1 MQVRSC
7 LLTLAGTVLPAVL
20 VAQATNP
27 PPAAKPA
34 PPAAAPA
41 ATAPAPAASTNP
53 VTDALRMAE
62 QRYARIL
69 VAAAEAMPA
78 EKYNYRPTP
87 AQMSFAQIQV
97 HLANEGNDLLC
108 GKVSGVTAPPRATAA
123 DTTAGKD
130 ALVARLKETFQFC
143 EQAFAK
149 LDDSK
154 LSQQIQLF
162 GPRPFTIAAAM
173 FITVGDWADHYS
185 QEANYLRLNGIL
197 PPTAQPRS
205 SM

>member
-1 MQVRSC
+1 MKAPRY
-7 LLTLAGTVLPAVL
+7 LLVIAMAALPQALAG
-20 VAQATNP
+20 QA
-27 PPAAKPA
+27 A
-34 PPAAAPA
+34 PAAAPA
-41 ATAPAPAASTNP
+41 ASTSP
-53 VTDALRMAE
+53 VADALRKAE

-87 AQMSFAQIQV
+87 GQMSFAQIQV

-108 GKVSGVTAPPRATAA
+108 GKVSGMPVPARASAA
-123 DTTAGKD
+123 DTTLGKE
-130 ALVARLKETFQFC
+130 ALIARLKETFQFC

-154 LSQQIQLF
+154 LTTPIQLF
-162 GPRPFTIAAAM
+162 GSNPFTMAEAM

-197 PPTAQPRS
+197 PPTAQPRRN
-205 SM
+205 M

>member
-1 MQVRSC
+1 MQVRAS
-7 LLTLAGTVLPAVL
+7 LLLIACAALPTALA
-20 VAQATNP
+20 AQATTSTSS
-27 PPAAKPA
+27 
-34 PPAAAPA
+34 APA
-41 ATAPAPAASTNP
+41 VSTNP
-53 VTDALRMAE
+53 VSDALRQQE

-78 EKYNYRPTP
+78 DKYNFRPTP

-108 GKVSGVTAPPRATAA
+108 GKVAGVTPPARASAA
-123 DTTAGKD
+123 DTTLGKD
-130 ALVARLKETFQFC
+130 ALVARLKETFTFC

-154 LSQQIQLF
+154 LTQPVQLF
-162 GPRPFTIAAAM
+162 GPNPFTMAAAM

-197 PPTAQPRS
+197 PPTAQPRR

>member
-1 MQVRSC
+1 MQVRAS
-7 LLTLAGTVLPAVL
+7 LLLIACAALPATL
-20 VAQATNP
+20 GAQATTSTSS
-27 PPAAKPA
+27 
-34 PPAAAPA
+34 AAPA
-41 ATAPAPAASTNP
+41 ASANP
-53 VTDALRMAE
+53 VSDALRQME

-78 EKYNYRPTP
+78 DKYTYRPTP
-87 AQMSFAQIQV
+87 KQMSFAEIQV

-108 GKVSGVTAPPRATAA
+108 GKVAGVPAPARATAA
-123 DTTAGKD
+123 DTTLGKD
-130 ALVARLKETFQFC
+130 ALVARLKETFTFC

-154 LSQQIQLF
+154 LNTPIQLF
-162 GPRPFTIAAAM
+162 GPRPFSMAAAM

-197 PPTAQPRS
+197 PPTAQPRTG
-205 SM
+205 M